1 MPQIAG
7 SQFYTITESVLNFAV
22 LFYRKAHLILV
33 NIWQSQLL
41 NEALS
46 EGICKGLIKNQSKH
60 G

>member
-1 MPQIAG
+1 
-7 SQFYTITESVLNFAV
+7 TESVLNFAV

-33 NIWQSQLL
+33 NILQSQLL
-41 NEALS
+41 NEAHC